1 MLALGLAC
9 DDAPEAS
16 TPNLVGVPAEAPF
29 ATDDPSALLLSY
41 VDAEGV
47 HAAASLDDVPA
58 GARAKVRI
66 DSLALPP
73 EARDAD
79 VVYVANVSDG
89 AVRDVRRME
98 RAAFDL
104 WVAQVTGEGPP
115 GAGPEEAP
123 TAVADA
129 RVIIYGAE
137 WCSACRSAA
146 RYLDA
151 KGVPFVEKDIEADAR
166 ARAEMSQKARAAGLA
181 PSGIPVIDVR
191 GRILTGFDPG
201 SIDRALASTSG
212 RTI

>member
-1 MLALGLAC
+1 MLGLTLGAC
-9 DDAPEAS
+9 DEAPAEG
-16 TPNLVGVPAEAPF
+16 PPDLEGVAAEAPF
-29 ATDDPSALLLSY
+29 ATADPSALLVSY

-47 HAAASLDDVPA
+47 HPAASLDDVPA
-58 GARAKVRI
+58 GARSRVRI
-66 DSLALPP
+66 DSLELPP

-79 VVYVANVSDG
+79 VVWVADVSTG
-89 AVRDVRRME
+89 AVRDVRRLE
-98 RAAFDL
+98 RQAFDL
-104 WVAQVTGEGPP
+104 WVAQVTGEGQDD
-115 GAGPEEAP
+115 AP

-129 RVIIYGAE
+129 SVIIYGAE

-151 KGVPFVEKDIEADAR
+151 KGVPFVERDVEADAS
-166 ARAEMSQKARAAGLA
+166 ARTEMSEKARAAGLA